1 MAERSKARGTMLVRL
16 LAALRGVEGAKAGV
30 EAAQVQLARAQE
42 ELAAVSG
49 GEKGGGLRAWAGRR
63 RGWEGRLGRCKG

>member
-30 EAAQVQLARAQE
+30 EAANAELARAQE
-42 ELAAVSG
+42 ELAAVSQG
-49 GEKGGGLRAWAGRR
+49 GVGG
-63 RGWEGRLGRCKG
+63 